1 MLGAMIG
8 ASALGSL
15 ATSAA
20 SMGFQAY
27 QNQLD
32 RDFNASQAQIQR
44 DWEERMASSSYQRTV
59 ADMEKAGLNPAV
71 MMAANQGVSSF
82 GSGASAS
89 SSSSRLPKLDVGR
102 LDFSNRLS
110 LLDQAASTAKNV
122 ESAKK
127 QGAGDELQKL
137 WQDEVNRIERENAKR
152 NAELE
157 ERGRKLGYFDVGNE
171 VDSLVKKA
179 RLFQSGLFLKESESD
194 GNLET

>member
-1 MLGAMIG
+1 MLGAVIG
-8 ASALGSL
+8 ASALGNL

-20 SMGFQAY
+20 SLGFQAY

-71 MMAANQGVSSF
+71 MMAGNQGVSSF

-89 SSSSRLPKLDVGR
+89 SSSSRLPKLDAGR

-110 LLDQAASTAKNV
+110 LMDQAASTAKNV
-122 ESAKK
+122 LSAKK
-127 QGAGDELQKL
+127 AGAGDELKKL
-137 WQDEVNRIERENAKR
+137 WDDEIKRINENNAKR

-157 ERGRKLGYFDVGNE
+157 ERGRNLHYFDLDKE
-171 VDSLVKKA
+171 VDSLVNKA
-179 RLFQSGLFLKESESD
+179 RL
-194 GNLET
+194 

>member
-71 MMAANQGVSSF
+71 VMAGNQGVSSF

-122 ESAKK
+122 ESAKR
-127 QGAGDELQKL
+127 QGAGDELAKL
-137 WQDEVNRIERENAKR
+137 WQDEINRIERENAKR

-157 ERGRKLGYFDVGNE
+157 ERGRKLGFFDVDNE

-179 RLFQSGLFLKESESD
+179 RL
-194 GNLET
+194 

>member
-1 MLGAMIG
+1 MLGAVLG
-8 ASALGSL
+8 ATALGNL

-44 DWEERMASSSYQRTV
+44 DWEERMASSSYQRSV

-71 MMAANQGVSSF
+71 MMAGNQGVSSF

-89 SSSSRLPKLDVGR
+89 SSSSRLPKLDFGR
-102 LDFSNRLS
+102 IESSQRLS
-110 LLDQAASTAKNV
+110 LLDQAASTARNV
-122 ESAKK
+122 QKAKEE
-127 QGAGDELQKL
+127 GAGDELAKL
-137 WQDEVNRIERENAKR
+137 WQKEVDRLEQDNAKR

-157 ERGRKLGYFDVGNE
+157 ERGSKLHYFDVDNE
-171 VDSLVKKA
+171 VDNLVKKA
-179 RLFQSGLFLKESESD
+179 RL
-194 GNLET
+194 